1 MEAEMRKKSEEE
13 SIRRTESELEKVA
26 TVVSLK

>member
-1 MEAEMRKKSEEE
+1 MEAEMKRKSEEE

-26 TVVSLK
+26 TVVSPK